1 MWSVGRGLAH
11 SGFDWSGTNSM
22 AQYQYERMNAQE
34 RTGDKRDVTQPSACE
49 GVGNPINFATGAK
62 IENEIDFNTYEEEVP
77 FFLKRGYNSNGAFVG
92 IFGSGWFSN
101 LDQNISI
108 DGSGFFWI
116 DADGI
121 QHAFDPVQGTN
132 RFSSRTGSR
141 DYAINNGDG
150 SYSVYSQDG
159 MVYKFRYFSNGLYG
173 SQSAGLR
180 LERISNKNGV
190 GWSFEY
196 EYGGA
201 GYTQRLKKVTH
212 SSGRQVLFSWSYN
225 SLDSIT
231 DPAGGVYNYSYNTIY
246 NGGRLLATVGA
257 PDGSN
262 VHYVYDNPRLS
273 TYNEIYLLGR
283 ELNGVSYSNYS
294 YSQVSWQFY
303 DYSNDTYATDTRTV
317 AVSTDHGGGVDH
329 YSLSYNIDVD
339 VDPGTITDVTVTNPV
354 GKQAKYEYES
364 GKLRRVTGLAAGS
377 CLANLKEITYDE
389 NGFKD
394 LEVRQDGVATD
405 YDFNQYGQL
414 IKKTEAAGTP
424 YAQVST
430 YSWDPSSGLLVQSNL
445 PGGRKVE
452 YTYNAGGQILSVTET
467 NTSSYGVP
475 QQSRTTTFSYTYH
488 PSGITA
494 SKVVDGPLPGTG
506 DAIAYIYDAQ
516 GNLSYVQ
523 NSLGHTITYSN
534 YNALGLP
541 GRVVGA
547 NGETTDYTY
556 NPRGVVTSVTN
567 DVAGVASTTSYTYA
581 TNGLLSSMTMP
592 DGVVESYEYDSAR
605 RMTAKV
611 RATGSPTSERIE
623 YTYNLASQV
632 TDTKTYS
639 VNGGVKTL
647 VGVSSVQY
655 DELGRL
661 KAMLGKNGQNFRYAY
676 DANNNLVSTTDSTD
690 KVTTFAYDV
699 LDRLVS
705 QTDPLNAVTQYTYD
719 AGDRL
724 NKVTDPKG
732 LNTTY
737 VYDGFGQLWAQNSPD
752 SGSTT
757 FQYSAGGLMTTVTRN
772 DGSSLNYEYDGL
784 GRLTRYGTP
793 TDSRAFSYDSC
804 QNGKG
809 RTCSAAT
816 GAGSHMYLYTPFGQV
831 QGELEY
837 TPTSSDYT
845 GYVYDKQG
853 RVTGISYPSGVSVG
867 YGYTGGRLGAMTATV
882 GGTTSVVAD
891 SMTYLPYGP
900 MTGWNYGNGL
910 SRHYYYDQNY
920 VAGDLRMTGI
930 TTMDGGATM
939 QSLLMQYDSNN
950 RISNITNY
958 MDTSQSQSLGYDWA
972 GRLTSAATTGNTLS
986 LAYDGTGNR
995 TSRLDSSTGVSVS
1008 YGYPSTAHRLQ
1019 NATSSNGLLN
1029 RTFVHNALGDVT
1041 DWNDAAGYNNSFV
1054 YDAFQRPKSHTRT
1067 GVTTNYRFNALDQR
1081 VGKTGSNVTA
1091 RYTYSGQN
1099 KLMSEYTNGAWSS
1112 YVWFDDQPVAL
1123 VKSNVLYWVGADHLG
1138 RPELVTNAAKQVV
1151 WRAKNQA
1158 FDRIV
1163 TIDQVGGY
1171 NLGFP
1176 GQFYDAESG
1185 LWHNGFRDYE
1195 STLGRYLQTD
1205 PIGQLG
1211 GVNTYSYVTGNPIS
1225 KSDPSGL
1232 LEITAYIN
1240 RGSGNGSEYKFIF
1253 EFDPIDIDDARSI
1266 TGKIGNYFGRLG
1278 TVFNQITPNSIG
1290 PLRPYRDYLQCGLL
1304 DSDLKA
1310 QYQAAGY
1317 GTWQQLTRAQ
1327 AGALLNAMHN
1337 AHPEMWGLYGSP
1349 DAMLEEAVHR
1359 ARSNWFNAS
1368 NEYIYGEG
1376 H

>member
-1 MWSVGRGLAH
+1 
-11 SGFDWSGTNSM
+11 M
-22 AQYQYERMNAQE
+22 AQYQYDQMNQE
-34 RTGDKRDVTQPSACE
+34 QRTGDKHDVSQGGCD
-49 GVGNPINFATGAK
+49 VRRGNPINFSTGGK
-62 IENEIDFNTYEEEVP
+62 IESEIDFNTYENEMP
-77 FFLKRGYNSNGAFVG
+77 FAFRRTFNSNGLSKGG
-92 IFGSGWFSN
+92 ILGGEWISNVDEYVSADINALYWDDSDGVQHVLHWNSIENKYKSSTSLVEYATNNGNGSYTIHS
-101 LDQNISI
+101 
-108 DGSGFFWI
+108 
-116 DADGI
+116 ADGLI
-121 QHAFDPVQGTN
+121 
-132 RFSSRTGSR
+132 RT
-141 DYAINNGDG
+141 
-150 SYSVYSQDG
+150 
-159 MVYKFRYFSNGLYG
+159 FRYFYLGQVESPG
-173 SQSAGLR
+173 SRRR
-180 LERISNKNGV
+180 LESIVNKNGV
-190 GWSFEY
+190 GWFFEY
-196 EYGGA
+196 GFVHPAPIE
-201 GYTQRLKKVTH
+201 RLKKVTH
-212 SSGRQVLFSWSYN
+212 TSGKQVLFTWTGEK
-225 SLDSIT
+225 LTSIT
-231 DPAGGVYNYSYNTIY
+231 DPGGAVYSYSYYTSPS
-246 NGGRLLATVGA
+246 GGNYLSTVDA

-262 VHYVYDNPRLS
+262 VHYVYSDVYS
-273 TYNEIYLLGR
+273 GYLVGKD
-283 ELNGVSYSNYS
+283 LNSVRYSNYG
-294 YSQVSWQFY
+294 YETTSWQFY

-317 AVSTDHGGGVDH
+317 AVSTNHGNGIGA
-329 YSLSYNIDVD
+329 YSFAYSIDTQS
-339 VDPGTITDVTVTNPV
+339 DPGTINSVTETSPL
-354 GKQAKYEYES
+354 GKQTLYEFES
-364 GKLRRVTGLAAGS
+364 GKLRRITGQASAS
-377 CLANLKEITYDE
+377 CLASIKEITYDE

-414 IKKTEAAGTP
+414 VKKTEAVGTP
-424 YAQVST
+424 HSQVWT
-430 YSWDPSSGLLVQSNL
+430 YSWDQNSGLLTQSNQ
-445 PGGRKVE
+445 PGGKKID
-452 YTYNAGGQILSVTET
+452 YAYNAGGQILSITET

-475 QQSRTTTFSYTYH
+475 QQSRATTFSYTYH

-506 DAIAYIYDAQ
+506 DAVAYIYDAQ
-516 GNLSYVQ
+516 GNLSYIQ
-523 NSLGHTITYSN
+523 NSLGHTIAYSN
-534 YNALGLP
+534 YSALGLP
-541 GRVVGA
+541 GRIVGA

-567 DVAGVASTTSYTYA
+567 YVAGVASTTSYTYSP
-581 TNGLLSSMTMP
+581 NGLLSSMTMP

-605 RMTAKV
+605 RMTATV
-611 RATGSPTSERIE
+611 RASGTPVSERVE

-632 TDTKTYS
+632 TDTKTFS

-661 KAMLGKNGQNFRYAY
+661 KATLGKNGQNFRYAY
-676 DANNNLVSTTDSTD
+676 DANDNLLSTTDSTG

-699 LDRLVS
+699 LDRVVS
-705 QTDPLNAVTQYTYD
+705 QTDPLNAVTQYAYD
-719 AGDRL
+719 AGGRL

-752 SGSTT
+752 SGGTT
-757 FQYSAGGLMTTVTRN
+757 FQYSPGGLMTTVTRN
-772 DGSSLNYEYDGL
+772 DGSSLSYEYDGL

-793 TDSRAFSYDSC
+793 TESRAFSYDSC

-809 RTCSAAT
+809 RTCTAAT
-816 GAGSHMYLYTPFGQV
+816 GTGSHMYLYTPFGQV

-867 YGYTGGRLGAMTATV
+867 YGYTAGKLGAMTATV

-900 MTGWNYGNGL
+900 MTGWSYGNGL
-910 SRHYYYDQNY
+910 TRHYYYDQNY
-920 VAGDLRMTGI
+920 VAGDLRLTGI
-930 TTMDGGATM
+930 TTMDGGSTL
-939 QSLLMQYDSNN
+939 QSLLMQYDANN
-950 RISNITNY
+950 RINSITNY
-958 MDTSQSQSLGYDWA
+958 ADPTQSQTFGYDWT
-972 GRLTSAATTGNTLS
+972 GRLTSAASTGNTLS
-986 LAYDGTGNR
+986 LGYDGTGNR

-1019 NATSSNGLLN
+1019 SATSSNGLLN

-1041 DWNDAAGYNNSFV
+1041 NWNDAAGYSNSFV
-1054 YDAFQRPKSHTRT
+1054 YDAFQRPKSHTRL
-1067 GVTTNYRFNALDQR
+1067 GVTTSYRFNALDQR
-1081 VGKTGSNVTA
+1081 VSKTGSNITA

-1099 KLMSEYTNGAWSS
+1099 KLMSEYANGAWSS
-1112 YVWFDDQPVAL
+1112 YVWLGDQPVAL

-1211 GVNTYSYVTGNPIS
+1211 GVSTYSYVAGNPIG

-1240 RGSGNGSEYKFIF
+1240 RGSGNGNEYKFIF
-1253 EFDPIDIDDARSI
+1253 EFNPMNIKDAQGL
-1266 TGKIGNYFGRLG
+1266 TGKIGNFFGRLG
-1278 TVFNQITPNSIG
+1278 TVFNQITPNSVG
-1290 PLRPYRDYLQCGLL
+1290 PLRPYSDYLQCGLL

-1337 AHPEMWGLYGSP
+1337 AHPGMWGLYGSP

-1368 NEYIYGEG
+1368 DEYVWGEG

>member
-1 MWSVGRGLAH
+1 M
-11 SGFDWSGTNSM
+11 
-22 AQYQYERMNAQE
+22 
-34 RTGDKRDVTQPSACE
+34 
-49 GVGNPINFATGAK
+49 
-62 IENEIDFNTYEEEVP
+62 P
-77 FFLKRGYNSNGAFVG
+77 FVFTRAYNSNSFSNGVPDAG
-92 IFGSGWFSN
+92 IFGGAWRSN
-101 LDQNISI
+101 IDQNLSVYASSLDWTDS
-108 DGSGFFWI
+108 DGVQRS
-116 DADGI
+116 
-121 QHAFDPVQGTN
+121 FDLVPGT
-132 RFSSRTGSR
+132 SRYNSR
-141 DYAINNGDG
+141 GHSYEYALNNGNG
-150 SYSVYSQDG
+150 SYSIYTADG
-159 MVYKFRYFSNGLYG
+159 LIENFRYYSNGVNG
-173 SQSAGLR
+173 NSNFRLR
-180 LERISNKNGV
+180 LESITNKLGV
-190 GWSFEY
+190 GWFFEY
-196 EYGGA
+196 EYLNGSPKEFL
-201 GYTQRLKKVTH
+201 TKITH
-212 SSGRQVLFSWSYN
+212 TSGRHVDLAWSGDVV
-225 SLDSIT
+225 STIT
-231 DPAGGVYNYSYNTIY
+231 DPAGGVYSYTYVTENYMKKLASVVDPGGKDVHYLYSNWFLLGKEINSVRYSYFSY
-246 NGGRLLATVGA
+246 A
-257 PDGSN
+257 N
-262 VHYVYDNPRLS
+262 V
-273 TYNEIYLLGR
+273 
-283 ELNGVSYSNYS
+283 
-294 YSQVSWQFY
+294 QWQFY
-303 DYSNDTYATDTRTV
+303 DYSNDTYAIDSRNF
-317 AVSTDHGGGVDH
+317 AVSTEHGSGVDKFSFV
-329 YSLSYNIDVD
+329 YDVD
-339 VDPGTITDVTVTNPV
+339 TEVDPGTIKSVVQTSPL
-354 GKQAKYEYES
+354 GKQATYEFES
-364 GKLRRVTGLAAGS
+364 GKLKRITGHPTSS
-377 CLANLKEITYDE
+377 CAANLKEITYDQY
-389 NGFKD
+389 GYVD
-394 LEVRQDGVATD
+394 LEVRQDGVAVD
-405 YDFNQYGQL
+405 YDYNQYGQL
-414 IKKTEAAGTP
+414 LKKTEAVGTP
-424 YAQVST
+424 YAQVWT
-430 YSWDPSSGLLVQSNL
+430 YSWDSNSGLLLQGVQ
-445 PGGRKVE
+445 PGGRKIDYV
-452 YTYNAGGQILSVTET
+452 YNAGGQILTVTET
-467 NTSSYGVP
+467 NTSAHGVP

-488 PSGITA
+488 PSGMTA

-516 GNLSYVQ
+516 GNLTYVQ

-556 NPRGVVTSVTN
+556 NARGVITSVTN
-567 DVAGVASTTSYTYA
+567 YVSGVASTTSYTYA

-611 RATGSPTSERIE
+611 RTTGSPTSERIE

-661 KAMLGKNGQNFRYAY
+661 KATLGKNGQNFRYAY
-676 DANNNLVSTTDSTD
+676 DANDNLLSTTDSTG

-757 FQYSAGGLMTTVTRN
+757 FQYTAGGLMTTVTRN
-772 DGSSLNYEYDGL
+772 DGSSLSYEYDGL

-793 TDSRAFSYDSC
+793 TESRAFSYDSC

-845 GYVYDKQG
+845 GYVYDNQG

-910 SRHYYYDQNY
+910 ARHYYYDQNY
-920 VAGDLRMTGI
+920 VAGDLRLTGI
-930 TTMDGGATM
+930 TTMDGGSTL
-939 QSLLMQYDSNN
+939 QSLLMQYDANN
-950 RISNITNY
+950 RINSITNY
-958 MDTSQSQSLGYDWA
+958 ADSTQSQTFGYDWV
-972 GRLTSAATTGNTLS
+972 GRLTSAASTGNTLS
-986 LAYDGTGNR
+986 LGYDGTGNR

-1008 YGYPSTAHRLQ
+1008 YGYPSAAHRLQ

-1081 VGKTGSNVTA
+1081 VGKSSASVNA
-1091 RYTYSGQN
+1091 RYTYSGKN
-1099 KLMSEYTNGAWSS
+1099 TLMSEYNNGSWTS
-1112 YVWFDDQPVAL
+1112 YLWLGSQPVGL
-1123 VKSNVLYWVGADHLG
+1123 VKSNNLYWVGADHLG
-1138 RPELVTNAAKQVV
+1138 RPELVTNASKQVV
-1151 WRAKNQA
+1151 WRAKNRA
-1158 FDRIV
+1158 FDRSIQM
-1163 TIDQVGGY
+1163 DQISGY
-1171 NLGFP
+1171 NLGLP
-1176 GQFYDAESG
+1176 GQYFDAESE

-1195 STLGRYLQTD
+1195 ATLGRYLQTD

-1211 GVNTYSYVTGNPIS
+1211 GVSTYSYVAGNPIS

-1240 RGSGNGSEYKFIF
+1240 RGSGNGNEYNFIF
-1253 EFDPIDIDDARSI
+1253 EFDPIDIEDARSI
-1266 TGKIGNYFGRLG
+1266 TGKIGGYFDRLG
-1278 TVFNQITPNSIG
+1278 TLFNQIKPNSVG
-1290 PLRPYRDYLQCGLL
+1290 PLRPYRDYLECGLL

-1349 DAMLEEAVHR
+1349 DAMLADAVHL
-1359 ARSNWFNAS
+1359 AKPNWFNAS
-1368 NEYIYGEG
+1368 NEYVWGEG